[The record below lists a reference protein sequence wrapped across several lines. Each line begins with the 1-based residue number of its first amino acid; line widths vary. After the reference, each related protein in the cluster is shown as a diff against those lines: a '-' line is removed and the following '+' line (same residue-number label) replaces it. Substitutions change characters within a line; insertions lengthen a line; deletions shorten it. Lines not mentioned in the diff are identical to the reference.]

1 MFGDEKRYPSKS
13 ITEVANICR
22 GASPRPISDYLT
34 EDVNGV
40 NWIKI
45 GDISIDDIYVT
56 HTAEK
61 ITKEGAKKS
70 RYVTPGDFIL
80 SNSMSFGRPYIL
92 GIEGCVHDGWLIISD
107 YQESLNTL
115 FFYYEL
121 RANQVQSQFNALANG
136 TTVENLNTDLV
147 MGVNI
152 IVPSIELQNEFAD
165 YAKFCDKLK
174 FEVQKLVKNHLKK
187 NIYKISTRVNRYSSG
202 TIILLSFA

>member
-13 ITEVANICR
+13 IAEVANICR

-147 MGVNI
+147 KGVNI
-152 IVPSIELQNEFAD
+152 IVPSIELQNKFAD
-165 YAKFCDKLK
+165 YAQFCDKLK
-174 FEVQKLVKNHLKK
+174 FEVQKLVKNYLKY
-187 NIYKISTRVNRYSSG
+187 IYIMVP
-202 TIILLSFA
+202 LE

>member
-1 MFGDEKRYPSKS
+1 MWTKRLNYKFVEMFGDEKRYPSKS
-13 ITEVANICR
+13 IAEVANICR

-70 RYVTPGDFIL
+70 RYVTLGDFIL

-147 MGVNI
+147 KGVNI

-165 YAKFCDKLK
+165 YAQFCDKLK
-174 FEVQKLVKNHLKK
+174 FEVQKKNHLKY
-187 NIYKISTRVNRYSSG
+187 IYIKFP
-202 TIILLSFA
+202 LE

>member
-13 ITEVANICR
+13 IAEVANICR

-70 RYVTPGDFIL
+70 RYVTLGDFIL

-147 MGVNI
+147 KGVNI

-165 YAKFCDKLK
+165 YAQFCDKLK
-174 FEVQKLVKNHLKK
+174 FEVQKKSLEIY
-187 NIYKISTRVNRYSSG
+187 IYKISTRVNRYSSG

>member
-13 ITEVANICR
+13 IAEVANICR

-70 RYVTPGDFIL
+70 RYVTLGDFIL

-147 MGVNI
+147 KGVNI

-165 YAKFCDKLK
+165 YAQFCDKLE
-174 FEVQKLVKNHLKK
+174 FEVQKKNHLKY
-187 NIYKISTRVNRYSSG
+187 IYIKFP
-202 TIILLSFA
+202 LE

>member
-13 ITEVANICR
+13 IAEVANICR

-70 RYVTPGDFIL
+70 RYVTLGDFIL

-147 MGVNI
+147 KGVNI

-165 YAKFCDKLK
+165 YAQFCDKLK
-174 FEVQKLVKNHLKK
+174 FEVQKKNHLK
-187 NIYKISTRVNRYSSG
+187 NIYIKFP
-202 TIILLSFA
+202 LE

>member
-70 RYVTPGDFIL
+70 RYVTPRDFIL
-80 SNSMSFGRPYIL
+80 SNSMSFGRSYIL

-147 MGVNI
+147 KGVNI

-187 NIYKISTRVNRYSSG
+187 IYI
-202 TIILLSFA
+202 

>member
-13 ITEVANICR
+13 IAEVANICR

-70 RYVTPGDFIL
+70 RYVTLGDFIL

-147 MGVNI
+147 KGVNI

-165 YAKFCDKLK
+165 YAQFCDKFQ
-174 FEVQKLVKNHLKK
+174 FEVQKKNHLKY
-187 NIYKISTRVNRYSSG
+187 IYIKFP
-202 TIILLSFA
+202 LE

>member
-13 ITEVANICR
+13 IAEVANICR

-147 MGVNI
+147 KGVNI

-165 YAKFCDKLK
+165 YAQFCDKLK
-174 FEVQKLVKNHLKK
+174 FEVQKLVKNHLKY
-187 NIYKISTRVNRYSSG
+187 IYKKFP
-202 TIILLSFA
+202 LE

>member
-13 ITEVANICR
+13 IAEVANICR

-70 RYVTPGDFIL
+70 RYVTLGDFIL

-136 TTVENLNTDLV
+136 ATVENLNTDLV
-147 MGVNI
+147 KGVNI

-165 YAKFCDKLK
+165 YAQFCDKLK
-174 FEVQKLVKNHLKK
+174 FEVQKKNHLKY
-187 NIYKISTRVNRYSSG
+187 IYIKFP
-202 TIILLSFA
+202 LE

>member
-13 ITEVANICR
+13 IAEVANICR

-147 MGVNI
+147 KGVNI

>member
-13 ITEVANICR
+13 IAEVANICR

-70 RYVTPGDFIL
+70 RYVTLGDFIL

-147 MGVNI
+147 KGVNI

-165 YAKFCDKLK
+165 YAQFCDKLK
-174 FEVQKLVKNHLKK
+174 FEVQKKK
-187 NIYKISTRVNRYSSG
+187 SLEIYIYKISTRVNRYSSG

>member
-13 ITEVANICR
+13 IAEVANICR

-56 HTAEK
+56 HTADK

-70 RYVTPGDFIL
+70 RYVTLGDFIL

-147 MGVNI
+147 KGVNI

-165 YAKFCDKLK
+165 YAQFCDKLK
-174 FEVQKLVKNHLKK
+174 FEVQKKNHLKY
-187 NIYKISTRVNRYSSG
+187 IYIKFP
-202 TIILLSFA
+202 LE

>member
-13 ITEVANICR
+13 IAEVANICR

-70 RYVTPGDFIL
+70 RYVTLGDFIL

-147 MGVNI
+147 KGVNI

-165 YAKFCDKLK
+165 YAQFCDKFL
-174 FEVQKLVKNHLKK
+174 FSHIVH
-187 NIYKISTRVNRYSSG
+187 IYYTSPITLSRYTSSSSS
-202 TIILLSFA
+202 I

>member
-13 ITEVANICR
+13 IAEVANICR

-147 MGVNI
+147 KGVNI
-152 IVPSIELQNEFAD
+152 IVPSIELQNKFSV
-165 YAKFCDKLK
+165 YAQFCDKLK
-174 FEVQKLVKNHLKK
+174 FEVQKLVKNHLKY
-187 NIYKISTRVNRYSSG
+187 IYIKFP
-202 TIILLSFA
+202 LE

>member
-13 ITEVANICR
+13 IAEVANICR

-147 MGVNI
+147 KGVNI

-165 YAKFCDKLK
+165 YALFCDKLK
-174 FEVQKLVKNHLKK
+174 FEVQKLVKNHLKY
-187 NIYKISTRVNRYSSG
+187 IYIKFP
-202 TIILLSFA
+202 LE

>member
-13 ITEVANICR
+13 IAEVANICR

-147 MGVNI
+147 KGVNI

-165 YAKFCDKLK
+165 YAQFCDKLK
-174 FEVQKLVKNHLKK
+174 FEAQERLEELNAA
-187 NIYKISTRVNRYSSG
+187 RED
-202 TIILLSFA
+202 IIDKYFR

>member
-1 MFGDEKRYPSKS
+1 MDYMTKLEFVEMFGDEKRYPSKS
-13 ITEVANICR
+13 IAEVANICR

-147 MGVNI
+147 KGVNI
-152 IVPSIELQNEFAD
+152 IVPSIELQNKFAD
-165 YAKFCDKLK
+165 YAQFCDKLK
-174 FEVQKLVKNHLKK
+174 FEVQKLVKNHLKY
-187 NIYKISTRVNRYSSG
+187 IYKKFP
-202 TIILLSFA
+202 LE

>member
-13 ITEVANICR
+13 IAEVANICR

-147 MGVNI
+147 KGVNI
-152 IVPSIELQNEFAD
+152 IVLSIELQNEFAD
-165 YAKFCDKLK
+165 YAQFCDKLK
-174 FEVQKLVKNHLKK
+174 FEAQKRLGELNA
-187 NIYKISTRVNRYSSG
+187 TREELIDKYFR
-202 TIILLSFA
+202 